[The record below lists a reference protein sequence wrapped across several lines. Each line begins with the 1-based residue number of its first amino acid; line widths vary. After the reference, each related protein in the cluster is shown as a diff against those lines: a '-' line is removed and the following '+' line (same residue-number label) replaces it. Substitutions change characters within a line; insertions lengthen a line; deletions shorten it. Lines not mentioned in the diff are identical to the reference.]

1 VRRVVAA
8 ALALALGAGPA
19 ACAPGGGPAPSPG
32 GSPVAGTSPSPAP
45 AALPTAGVPATEVP
59 AAVDGVVAPD
69 APWSDVGAVAPD
81 AYALGYAGSVAPITP
96 ELAARMA
103 SSWRAGCPV
112 PLADLRYVTVTY
124 RTFDGTAATGELV
137 VHADVAEGAVAVFGE
152 LFALGYPIRSMR
164 LVDDFGGSDD
174 ASMAADNTSAFNC
187 RPISRGT
194 GWSEHAYGRAIDLNP
209 VENPYVRDG
218 LVLPPEGV
226 PYASRPDAPG
236 VVHAGDA
243 VVRAFAA
250 HGWQWGGDWSSPVDY
265 QHFSTTGR

>member
-1 VRRVVAA
+1 M
-8 ALALALGAGPA
+8 
-19 ACAPGGGPAPSPG
+19 S
-32 GSPVAGTSPSPAP
+32 
-45 AALPTAGVPATEVP
+45 
-59 AAVDGVVAPD
+59 
-69 APWSDVGAVAPD
+69 
-81 AYALGYAGSVAPITP
+81 
-96 ELAARMA
+96 

-124 RTFDGTAATGELV
+124 RDVAGGAATGELV
-137 VHADVAEGAVAVFGE
+137 VHADVADGVVAVFGE

-209 VENPYVRDG
+209 VENPYVRG
-218 LVLPPEGV
+218 SLVLPPEGV
-226 PYASRPDAPG
+226 PFAARPEAPG
-236 VVHAGDA
+236 VLHAGDA

-250 HGWQWGGDWSSPVDY
+250 HGWRWGGDWSSPVDY

>member
-1 VRRVVAA
+1 VRRAVALA
-8 ALALALGAGPA
+8 AALALGAGLA
-19 ACAPGGGPAPSPG
+19 GCARADAPAPSPG
-32 GSPVAGTSPSPAP
+32 GSPVAGPAP
-45 AALPTAGVPATEVP
+45 APSPDPDASAVP
-59 AAVDGVVAPD
+59 AAPVVAPD
-69 APWSDVGAVAPD
+69 AAWADHGAVAPD
-81 AYALGYAGSVAPITP
+81 AYALGYAGSVAPISA

-103 SSWRAGCPV
+103 PSWRAGCPV

-124 RTFDGTAATGELV
+124 RDFDGAAATGELV
-137 VHADVAEGAVAVFGE
+137 VHADVADGVVAVFGE
-152 LFALGYPIRSMR
+152 LFAQGYPIRSMR

-218 LVLPPEGV
+218 LVLPAEGV
-226 PYASRPDAPG
+226 PFASRPDAPG

>member
-1 VRRVVAA
+1 MRRAA
-8 ALALALGAGPA
+8 ALVAALAVGTGLAACGPA
-19 ACAPGGGPAPSPG
+19 DAPVPSPG
-32 GSPVAGTSPSPAP
+32 GSPVAAPTASPDPVELADGRRP
-45 AALPTAGVPATEVP
+45 AAGAGP
-59 AAVDGVVAPD
+59 VVAPEAAWAD
-69 APWSDVGAVAPD
+69 HDAVAAD
-81 AYALGYAGSVAPITP
+81 AYALGYTGSVAPISA

-103 SSWRAGCPV
+103 PSWRAGCPV

-124 RTFDGTAATGELV
+124 RDFDGAVATGELV
-137 VHADVAEGAVAVFGE
+137 VHADVADGVVAVFGE

-209 VENPYVRDG
+209 VENPYVRG
-218 LVLPPEGV
+218 SLVLPPEGE
-226 PYASRPDAPG
+226 PYAARPDAPG

-250 HGWQWGGDWSSPVDY
+250 HGWEWGGSWTSPVDY

>member
-1 VRRVVAA
+1 VLVGLAA
-8 ALALALGAGPA
+8 GTPGGAPAPAPGRGPA
-19 ACAPGGGPAPSPG
+19 GESAAPGGTPTPA
-32 GSPVAGTSPSPAP
+32 AAPAP
-45 AALPTAGVPATEVP
+45 AADPTAVL
-59 AAVDGVVAPD
+59 APD
-69 APWSDVGAVAPD
+69 AAWQDHGAVAAD
-81 AYALGYAGSVAPITP
+81 AYALGYAGAVAPITP

-103 SSWRAGCPV
+103 PSWRPGCPV

-124 RTFDGTAATGELV
+124 RGFDGAPATGELV
-137 VHADVAEGAVAVFGE
+137 VHADVADSVVAVFGE

-164 LVDDFGGSDD
+164 LVDDFGGDDD

-236 VVHAGDA
+236 VVHADDA

-250 HGWQWGGDWSSPVDY
+250 HGWRWGGDWSSPVDY

>member
-1 VRRVVAA
+1 VRRGVAA
-8 ALALALGAGPA
+8 ALALVLGAGLA
-19 ACAPGGGPAPSPG
+19 ACAPGGDPAPSPG
-32 GSPVAGTSPSPAP
+32 GSPVAGTSPSTAP
-45 AALPTAGVPATEVP
+45 AALPSAGVPSAEVP

-69 APWSDVGAVAPD
+69 GAWSDVGAVAPD

-124 RTFDGTAATGELV
+124 RTFDGAVATGELV
-137 VHADVAEGAVAVFGE
+137 VHADVADGVVAVFGE

-218 LVLPPEGV
+218 LVLPPEGA
-226 PYASRPDAPG
+226 PYASRPDDPG